1 MAPVTALGPSE
12 RAVLRLSGPG
22 LLAQAPD
29 FSPSLFAEL
38 PVERTSVVRSC
49 PRWGEADVLIFP
61 GPHSFTGEDVLELH
75 LPGSVPLVQDTLN
88 YLLHR
93 GLRLAEPGEFTRRAF
108 MNGRLDLT
116 QAEAVLDLVQSQ
128 TSADAEEALQIL
140 RGSSGKQ
147 LQEARDGLMH
157 ARVQVEASLDFEE
170 GDSQDL
176 VPGEIETLL
185 SSTLILLKKNFLAGS
200 HQQSWEEKTFRIGL
214 LGAPNAGKTT
224 LFRAITGEEGLV
236 SSQPGTTRDL
246 REGTWRGASE
256 SIPWMILDAPGF
268 GGTAVDARDA
278 QARALLGE
286 QNFDLIWWVVNP
298 QEGIPHGGVP
308 ERTAPV
314 VVVLTHGEAPHSLSD
329 GEVRTLQNV
338 GPCVWQK
345 ENADVFHRA
354 LHAASLKFFLALEG
368 RRRSRS
374 GARERY
380 QAVLE
385 RAIRSVEEAQKS
397 LGQPDSLD
405 RVAEDLRLGLWAI
418 GELVGEMSPEDLLDR
433 LFGQFCVGK

>member
-200 HQQSWEEKTFRIGL
+200 HLQSWEEKTFRIGL

-329 GEVRTLQNV
+329 GEVRIL
-338 GPCVWQK
+338 
-345 ENADVFHRA
+345 
-354 LHAASLKFFLALEG
+354 
-368 RRRSRS
+368 
-374 GARERY
+374 
-380 QAVLE
+380 
-385 RAIRSVEEAQKS
+385 
-397 LGQPDSLD
+397 
-405 RVAEDLRLGLWAI
+405 
-418 GELVGEMSPEDLLDR
+418 
-433 LFGQFCVGK
+433 